1 VIKLGYL
8 MSTTNYYSDRV
19 ILEESI
25 IEVAYRDGSLEVNEY
40 NARVE
45 SLRVNVDGCWAI
57 VSSQGTARL
66 GTEKALQI
74 AKKTIPRGECGG
86 LSEATLFSGSVVVGV
101 DKFDANSI
109 ASELPPLCR
118 DARSVGASVCEAIVL
133 YKRTRRVIEREDGGT
148 AEEVKHIVE
157 IDVAAVAGDR
167 LVAENTVAVV
177 WGRGEVVDRLDKTYE
192 KLLQR
197 LSLAKKTRKP
207 LIPSGPMH
215 VVLDYDV
222 AGALMHE
229 ISHLADP
236 LLFQGRL
243 LGTRIASNELTM
255 YDNPRYNLSPT
266 LRFFDDEGVTTQKRV
281 IIDEG
286 RLVDM
291 HHTRSTAGRYGSS
304 PGSAYGLFHRP
315 VGFHTTLIVEPGDW
329 GENEIVEET
338 RHGLYVQ
345 GVAMALTEKGYIR
358 IVPEA
363 VYTIKRGEIADLVS
377 VKAIKIP
384 LYKLRTMH
392 AITKTRKLRV
402 SREKEWIVAELSPR
416 VMLEAYVEYP

>member
-1 VIKLGYL
+1 
-8 MSTTNYYSDRV
+8 M
-19 ILEESI
+19 
-25 IEVAYRDGSLEVNEY
+25 A
-40 NARVE
+40 
-45 SLRVNVDGCWAI
+45 
-57 VSSQGTARL
+57 SQ
-66 GTEKALQI
+66 
-74 AKKTIPRGECGG
+74 
-86 LSEATLFSGSVVVGV
+86 TL
-101 DKFDANSI
+101 A
-109 ASELPPLCR
+109 
-118 DARSVGASVCEAIVL
+118 
-133 YKRTRRVIEREDGGT
+133 
-148 AEEVKHIVE
+148 
-157 IDVAAVAGDR
+157 
-167 LVAENTVAVV
+167 
-177 WGRGEVVDRLDKTYE
+177 
-192 KLLQR
+192 
-197 LSLAKKTRKP
+197 
-207 LIPSGPMH
+207 
-215 VVLDYDV
+215 
-222 AGALMHE
+222 
-229 ISHLADP
+229 
-236 LLFQGRL
+236 
-243 LGTRIASNELTM
+243 
-255 YDNPRYNLSPT
+255 PT

>member
-1 VIKLGYL
+1 MPTV
-8 MSTTNYYSDRV
+8 SYYSDRV
-19 ILEESI
+19 ILDESI
-25 IEVAYRDGSLEVNEY
+25 IEVAYRNSSLEVNEY

-45 SLRVNVDGCWAI
+45 GLRVNIDGCWII
-57 VSSQGTARL
+57 VSSQGSTGLRA
-66 GTEKALQI
+66 EKVLQM
-74 AKKTIPRGECGG
+74 AKKTISGEKCGG
-86 LSEATLFSGSVVVGV
+86 LSEAPLFSGSVVVGA
-101 DKFDANSI
+101 DKFDVDTI
-109 ASELPPLCR
+109 VGELPSFCR
-118 DARSVGASVCEAIVL
+118 EARSLGASVCETIVL
-133 YKRTRRVIEREDGGT
+133 YKKSRKVIERDDGST
-148 AEEVKHIVE
+148 AEEVKHFVE
-157 IDVAAVAGDR
+157 IDVAAVANDR
-167 LVAENTVAVV
+167 LVAENTVSIL
-177 WGRGEVVDRLDKTYE
+177 WGKSEVVDQLERIYE

-207 LIPSGPMH
+207 LIPSGPIH

-236 LLFQGRL
+236 FLSQGKL
-243 LGTRIASNELTM
+243 LGSRIASNELTV
-255 YDNPRYNLSPT
+255 YDNPRYNLSPA

-281 IIDEG
+281 LIDEG

-291 HHTRSTAGRYGSS
+291 HHTRSTADKYGSR
-304 PGSAYGLFHRP
+304 PGSAYGLFHKP
-315 VGFHTTLIVEPGDW
+315 IGFHTTLIVEPGDW

-345 GVAMALTEKGYIR
+345 GIAMALTEKGYIR

-392 AITKTRKLRV
+392 AMTKTRKLRV
-402 SREKEWIVAELSPR
+402 SKEKDWIIAELSPR